1 MDRLSCF
8 FLRAFLFFYCSFF
21 AYGRFKKRAAGARAS
36 RFARVARSL
45 AASRRCGLSTAF
57 ACAPRNPA
65 WLAPLWALR
74 AGTPPFPCAAPLPRE
89 GARLAA
95 SLSRGTIK
103 IPLSLYARPRA
114 CCPLFSRPKL
124 SGSCPRAR
132 PAPYSLLLAVRV
144 YVAPAGGRALAR
156 LCARA

>member
-1 MDRLSCF
+1 MVASKSGQQARGPVASRA
-8 FLRAFLFFYCSFF
+8 LRARLPL
-21 AYGRFKKRAAGARAS
+21 
-36 RFARVARSL
+36 RVAAAYLPRSL
-45 AASRRCGLSTAF
+45 ALRVIRPGSLRCGR
-57 ACAPRNPA
+57 CGR
-65 WLAPLWALR
+65 
-74 AGTPPFPCAAPLPRE
+74 GPPPCPCAAPLPRE
-89 GARLAA
+89 GARVAA

-114 CCPLFSRPKL
+114 CCPLFSRPKF

-132 PAPYSLLLAVRV
+132 PALYSLLLAVRI